1 MQSVIIAQ
9 YICFLVIIKRLYIYY
24 RKNLEIYTDWFR
36 NISGLRGLLD
46 QTTTQNAILGNL
58 LENMSSGHIYILNYC
73 MFVCMIGAD
82 GLT

>member
-24 RKNLEIYTDWFR
+24 RKTYRYTDWFR
-36 NISGLRGLLD
+36 NSGLTGLLD
-46 QTTTQNAILGNL
+46 QTTTQNWILGNL
-58 LENMSSGHIYILNYC
+58 LENMSYIYILNYF
-73 MFVCMIGAD
+73 MFVCMIGSG